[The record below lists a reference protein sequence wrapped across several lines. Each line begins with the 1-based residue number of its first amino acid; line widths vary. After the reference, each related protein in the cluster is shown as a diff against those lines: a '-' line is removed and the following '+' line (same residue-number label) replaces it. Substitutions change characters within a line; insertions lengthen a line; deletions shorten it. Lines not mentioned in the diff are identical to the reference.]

1 LLDEFIK
8 YGFTAWKMESVFV
21 KNNSALLLETIG
33 KNIGVNIMK
42 GRCELM
48 GNEYYEMY
56 LNAIESLKVTDNLN
70 DFKYDN

>member
-1 LLDEFIK
+1 
-8 YGFTAWKMESVFV
+8 MESVFV

-56 LNAIESLKVTDNLN
+56 LNAIESLKITDNLN